1 MRQRLIVQM
10 GMGVGETAGLAAER
24 AIASAQARAVL
35 HVDVDCAVH
44 VTLGVPES
52 AELDTSGVNRAFGAA
67 EVEVRVVPGGM
78 SVPQPGGA
86 ALVMVSAAIEVF
98 PLGPAA

>member
-10 GMGVGETAGLAAER
+10 GMGVGVTAGLAAER
-24 AIASAQARAVL
+24 AIAAAQARAVL

-44 VTLGVPES
+44 VTLGVPE
-52 AELDTSGVNRAFGAA
+52 AADLDTSGVNHAFGAG

-78 SVPQPGGA
+78 VVPQPGGS

-98 PLGPAA
+98 PLGAAD